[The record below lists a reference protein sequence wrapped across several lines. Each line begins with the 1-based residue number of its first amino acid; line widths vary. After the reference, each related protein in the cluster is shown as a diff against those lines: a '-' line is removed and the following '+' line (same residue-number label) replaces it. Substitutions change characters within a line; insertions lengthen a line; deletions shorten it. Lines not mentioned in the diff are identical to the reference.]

1 MQGNKSP
8 QRPFY
13 LSINIHDMD
22 INIRKNEKA
31 EMTSAPAEKEHRP
44 ARAGHPAARISLVLT
59 LVLFV
64 ICAVFFL
71 RGNGTS
77 PETGSSASSASSG
90 PDKGQAPP
98 AYTSDSRSLL
108 GLDTVLGILFPVP
121 ENKTAY
127 TFSPD
132 GSHWNQA
139 DAAAEKETAAAP
151 KGPSGASGDNAA
163 KTQDTGNSAGTK
175 TAAVKADAAKKTAA
189 KTADAKKADAGDTA
203 AAAKETA
210 AKSAESKKADTAAT
224 AAAAKETA
232 AKTADAKKAAEAEKE
247 SPDKEAEKAKDSKDQ
262 KSDKDK
268 DSSKKDSEKKDSN
281 SRPSTL
287 TKTQKKYIQAWE
299 DSHMR
304 DFPLV
309 TGLHDYN
316 WKYLEYDDQGVLH
329 YRGDD
334 DYKVRRGIDVSE
346 FQGQIDWDKVKADGY
361 DFVFIRA
368 CHRTFHTGSLEED
381 TRAVKNLKRAH
392 KAGLDVGVYAFSQA
406 VTTEE
411 SEEEAKLCLDII
423 KESGVKIT
431 LPVVFDPEIQIEYD
445 ARINYISNEQFTDNA
460 VAFCKEVEKAGY
472 TPAIY
477 ANSSTETDILDMSR
491 LEDAEIWY
499 ADYNYTPESPY
510 RFTFWQYTNTGWVD
524 GIPETETDLN
534 LWFVPREE

>member
-1 MQGNKSP
+1 
-8 QRPFY
+8 
-13 LSINIHDMD
+13 
-22 INIRKNEKA
+22 
-31 EMTSAPAEKEHRP
+31 
-44 ARAGHPAARISLVLT
+44 
-59 LVLFV
+59 
-64 ICAVFFL
+64 
-71 RGNGTS
+71 
-77 PETGSSASSASSG
+77 
-90 PDKGQAPP
+90 
-98 AYTSDSRSLL
+98 
-108 GLDTVLGILFPVP
+108 
-121 ENKTAY
+121 
-127 TFSPD
+127 
-132 GSHWNQA
+132 
-139 DAAAEKETAAAP
+139 
-151 KGPSGASGDNAA
+151 
-163 KTQDTGNSAGTK
+163 
-175 TAAVKADAAKKTAA
+175 
-189 KTADAKKADAGDTA
+189 
-203 AAAKETA
+203 
-210 AKSAESKKADTAAT
+210 
-224 AAAAKETA
+224 
-232 AKTADAKKAAEAEKE
+232 
-247 SPDKEAEKAKDSKDQ
+247 
-262 KSDKDK
+262 
-268 DSSKKDSEKKDSN
+268 
-281 SRPSTL
+281 
-287 TKTQKKYIQAWE
+287 
-299 DSHMR
+299 MR

-381 TRAVKNLKRAH
+381 TRAVRNLKRAH

-411 SEEEAKLCLDII
+411 AEEEAKLCLDII
-423 KESGVKIT
+423 KESGVEIT

-460 VAFCKEVEKAGY
+460 VAFCKKVEKAGY

>member
-1 MQGNKSP
+1 
-8 QRPFY
+8 
-13 LSINIHDMD
+13 MD
-22 INIRKNEKA
+22 LRIRKKEKA
-31 EMTSAPAEKEHRP
+31 EKTSAPAEKEHRP
-44 ARAGHPAARISLVLT
+44 ARAGHPAARISLILT
-59 LVLFV
+59 LVLSV
-64 ICAVFFL
+64 ICAAFLL

-139 DAAAEKETAAAP
+139 DAA
-151 KGPSGASGDNAA
+151 
-163 KTQDTGNSAGTK
+163 
-175 TAAVKADAAKKTAA
+175 
-189 KTADAKKADAGDTA
+189 
-203 AAAKETA
+203 KETA
-210 AKSAESKKADTAAT
+210 AKSAEVKKADAADTAAATKET
-224 AAAAKETA
+224 AAKTTDVKKAETAATATAAKETA
-232 AKTADAKKAAEAEKE
+232 AKTADAKKAAEAEKA
-247 SPDKEAEKAKDSKDQ
+247 SPDKEAEKAKDSKEQ
-262 KSDKDK
+262 KTEKD
-268 DSSKKDSEKKDSN
+268 KDSEKKDSN

-381 TRAVKNLKRAH
+381 TRAVRNLKRAH

-411 SEEEAKLCLDII
+411 AEEEAKLCLDII
-423 KESGVKIT
+423 KESGVEIT

-460 VAFCKEVEKAGY
+460 VAFCKKVEKAGY

>member
-1 MQGNKSP
+1 
-8 QRPFY
+8 
-13 LSINIHDMD
+13 MD
-22 INIRKNEKA
+22 LRIRKKEKA
-31 EMTSAPAEKEHRP
+31 EKTSAPAEKEHRP
-44 ARAGHPAARISLVLT
+44 ARAGHPAARISLILT
-59 LVLFV
+59 LVLSV
-64 ICAVFFL
+64 ICAAFLL

-139 DAAAEKETAAAP
+139 DAAKETAA
-151 KGPSGASGDNAA
+151 K
-163 KTQDTGNSAGTK
+163 SAEVK
-175 TAAVKADAAKKTAA
+175 KADAADTAAATKETAAKTTDVKKAETAATATAAKETAA
-189 KTADAKKADAGDTA
+189 KTADAKKADAGDIA

-210 AKSAESKKADTAAT
+210 AKTTDAKKADAGNT

-232 AKTADAKKAAEAEKE
+232 AKTADAKKAAEAEKA
-247 SPDKEAEKAKDSKDQ
+247 SPDKEAEKAKDSKEQ
-262 KSDKDK
+262 KTEKD
-268 DSSKKDSEKKDSN
+268 KDSEKKDSN

-381 TRAVKNLKRAH
+381 TRAVRNLKRAH

-411 SEEEAKLCLDII
+411 AEEEAKLCLDII
-423 KESGVKIT
+423 KESGVEIT
-431 LPVVFDPEIQIEYD
+431 LPVVFDPEIQIEYE
-445 ARINYISNEQFTDNA
+445 APINDISN
-460 VAFCKEVEKAGY
+460 
-472 TPAIY
+472 
-477 ANSSTETDILDMSR
+477 
-491 LEDAEIWY
+491 
-499 ADYNYTPESPY
+499 
-510 RFTFWQYTNTGWVD
+510 
-524 GIPETETDLN
+524 
-534 LWFVPREE
+534 